1 MRRRLNTK
9 LLVMALA
16 LSVIVSVFAFAS
28 PAIAADKTRPNIV
41 VLLADDWGFSDVGAF
56 GGEIATPNLDDL
68 ARRGMR
74 FSNFHVSASCS
85 PTRAMLLTGVD
96 NHRNGVGNM
105 RETIPQ
111 SHVGKPGYLSVLD
124 TNVVTI
130 ASLLKDS
137 GYRTYVAGKWHV
149 GKEAHNL
156 PPARGFDRSIIQGD
170 SGSDNWE
177 TGKRYLDLA
186 DKVNWF
192 EDGKAAVMPT
202 DYYSSK
208 FFVDKMMEYIQSGAK
223 DKKPFFAYVA
233 FQANH
238 IPVQAPKEFVD
249 KYKGKY
255 DKGWTALRQARRDK
269 AIALG
274 LIPKDTP
281 MVTMRTTAD
290 WNALSDKDKQ
300 YQARRMEVYAA
311 MADAMDFHVGRL
323 VAHLKETGEYDNT
336 VFVFMSDNGSEASD
350 PYAVLAGRLW
360 LDWKYNRDIDQL
372 GAKGAYSII
381 GPSWASAAASP
392 LSTYK
397 FYSGEGGIR
406 VPLIIAGAAS
416 MQQNQIFSGL
426 AHINDIAPTLLEL
439 AQVARPGARYKGQA
453 VEPMTG
459 SSLLPVLK
467 GQAQRV
473 HGPDEAIGYELSG
486 NQAVFK
492 GDLKLIKN
500 IQPVGDGLWHLYD
513 IRNDPGETKDLQ
525 SQLPTVFTAMQADYA
540 AYAKANGVLPMP
552 EGYDP
557 IRQVQI
563 NALINVYLPRF
574 KRAGLPILAAVVLLV
589 ATFVLVRRRRWVR
602 AQN

>member
-1 MRRRLNTK
+1 MQRFFK
-9 LLVMALA
+9 AEALLLG
-16 LSVIVSVFAFAS
+16 LTLIVCNAM
-28 PAIAADKTRPNIV
+28 AADRARPNIV
-41 VLLADDWGFSDVGAF
+41 LLLADDWGFSDVGSF
-56 GGEIATPNLDDL
+56 GGEIATPHIDEL

-96 NHRNGVGNM
+96 NHRSGVGNM
-105 RETIPQ
+105 RETIPRA
-111 SHVGKPGYLSVLD
+111 HVGKPGYLSVLN
-124 TNVVTI
+124 TRVVTV
-130 ASLLKDS
+130 ASLLQDS

-149 GKEAHNL
+149 GKEPHNL
-156 PPARGFDRSIIQGD
+156 PPARGFDRSLIQAD

-177 TGKRYLDLA
+177 SAKRYLDLT

-192 EDGKAAVMPT
+192 EDGRQAVMPT

-208 FFVDKMMEYIQSGAK
+208 FFVDKTIEYIDSGAQL
-223 DKKPFFAYVA
+223 KKPFFAYVA

-238 IPVQAPKEFVD
+238 IPLQAPQEFIA
-249 KYKGKY
+249 KYKGRY
-255 DKGWTALRQARRDK
+255 DKGWTVLRQERRDR

-281 MVTMRTTAD
+281 MLTMRTTAD
-290 WNALSDKDKQ
+290 WDALSAQDKK

-323 VAHLKETGEYDNT
+323 VTHLKQTGDYDNT
-336 VFVFMSDNGSEASD
+336 VFIFSSDNGAEASD
-350 PYAVLAGRLW
+350 PYAVLSGRLW
-360 LDWKYNRDIDQL
+360 LDWQYNKGIDQL

-406 VPLIIAGAAS
+406 VPLII
-416 MQQNQIFSGL
+416 SGPGIVKPNSIHGSL
-426 AHINDIAPTLLEL
+426 AHVKDIAPTLLDL
-439 AQVARPGARYKGQA
+439 AQITSPGATYQGRA
-453 VEPMTG
+453 IEPMTG
-459 SSLLPVLK
+459 SSLMPVLT
-467 GQAQRV
+467 GQALRV
-473 HGPDEAIGYELSG
+473 HPPEKVIGYELSG

-500 IQPVGDGLWHLYD
+500 IPPVGDGEWHLYD
-513 IRNDPGETKDLQ
+513 IRNDPGETQDLR
-525 SQLPTVFTAMQADYA
+525 SQLPDVFQAMQVDYT

-557 IRQVQI
+557 IQQVQI
-563 NALINVYLPRF
+563 NALINVYVPRF
-574 KRAGLPILAAVVLLV
+574 LRTGLPILAGLVLLV
-589 ATFVLVRRRRWVR
+589 SGFIFWRRRSRPR
-602 AQN
+602 SL